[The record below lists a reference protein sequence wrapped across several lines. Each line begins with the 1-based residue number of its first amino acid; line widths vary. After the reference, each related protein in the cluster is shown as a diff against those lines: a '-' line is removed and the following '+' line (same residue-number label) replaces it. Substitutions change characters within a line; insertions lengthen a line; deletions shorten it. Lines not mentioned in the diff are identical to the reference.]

1 MFTVFI
7 LKGESQINISFGL
20 KKVGETY
27 NVKGL

>member
-7 LKGESQINISFGL
+7 LKGESQINICFGL
-20 KKVGETY
+20 KKVWETY